1 MIPRNRQVAVGHS
14 QVPQDISNLTERIMK
29 TTDSSGKMSKCVFA
43 ATFALALML
52 PLSAGAGEKKWK
64 DATLIEGPVKAKDTN
79 LGEANKIQV
88 RTKNWIFIV
97 KVGDYKYVADVGR
110 TGGLFNPMGGPKTD
124 DWQPNSTIQVHF
136 HHRAGSLYMDLKSP
150 DGKKKKQPGSF
161 SKVGPD
167 GKQLC
172 GKIKCTSTPEDED

>member
-1 MIPRNRQVAVGHS
+1 
-14 QVPQDISNLTERIMK
+14 
-29 TTDSSGKMSKCVFA
+29 
-43 ATFALALML
+43 
-52 PLSAGAGEKKWK
+52 
-64 DATLIEGPVKAKDTN
+64 
-79 LGEANKIQV
+79 
-88 RTKNWIFIV
+88 
-97 KVGDYKYVADVGR
+97 
-110 TGGLFNPMGGPKTD
+110 MGGPKTD